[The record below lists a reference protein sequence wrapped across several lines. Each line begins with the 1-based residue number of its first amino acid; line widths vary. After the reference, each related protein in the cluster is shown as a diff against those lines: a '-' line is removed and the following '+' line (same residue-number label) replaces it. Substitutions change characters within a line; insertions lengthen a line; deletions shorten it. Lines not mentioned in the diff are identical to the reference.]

1 MPMKLPTAASDGPEP
16 MENGPPSYGEAYL
29 MNPYHGKEMLTFYEA
44 LDLMNLIS
52 GELMA
57 DAGNR
62 ELQGKH

>member
-1 MPMKLPTAASDGPEP
+1 MPMKLPVAASEP
-16 MENGPPSYGEAYL
+16 YQTVENGPPSYGEAYL
-29 MNPYHGKEMLTFYEA
+29 MNPYHGKELLTFYEA

-62 ELQGKH
+62 ELQSKH

>member
-1 MPMKLPTAASDGPEP
+1 MPMKFPNAASAPYEP
-16 MENGPPSYGEAYL
+16 IENGPPSYGEPYL
-29 MNPYHGKEMLTFYEA
+29 MNPYHGKELLTFYEA